1 MEDILQ
7 QVLDGTKAQNEK
19 ICGMSSKESEVVK
32 RQQKNSIQ

>member
-7 QVLDGTKAQNEK
+7 QVLDGTKAQKEK